1 MTGDFYNAYG
11 NCGAITQE
19 LLIHLERV
27 RESQPF
33 YEEKKDTSQN
43 RNIASD
49 VGLKSRIRAG
59 AFRR

>member
-1 MTGDFYNAYG
+1 MTGDYYTTYG

-33 YEEKKDTSQN
+33 YEEKKDPSQN
-43 RNIASD
+43 RNLASD
-49 VGLKSRIRAG
+49 AGLKSRIRVG